1 MRVQVIAEGKWF
13 DIDAAT
19 KYDSTDGSK
28 EMLYKTE
35 DGHYV
40 VEEAVNVLGNVVFKR
55 KNKTEA
61 LNGCY
66 STAFLTNYPNKN
78 ANYAK
83 FRSRGK
89 ESAVLGGRRGVCPVV
104 FGLVLGVVRYAERGG
119 RFGGVTSPASSA
131 SRSRRTGRQLIRNG
145 GPRPGAVRPAAR
157 RARYLATGT

>member
-61 LNGCY
+61 SEWLLLNGFFNEL
-66 STAFLTNYPNKN
+66 S
-78 ANYAK
+78 
-83 FRSRGK
+83 
-89 ESAVLGGRRGVCPVV
+89 EQ
-104 FGLVLGVVRYAERGG
+104 ERKL
-119 RFGGVTSPASSA
+119 RK
-131 SRSRRTGRQLIRNG
+131 I
-145 GPRPGAVRPAAR
+145 
-157 RARYLATGT
+157 